1 MGTSPYVR
9 IMITQIL
16 LAAGLSLRMKTS
28 KPLLDFGGVPLL
40 SLLLEECRQS
50 RVDAVVV
57 VLGHEKEKILE
68 QVDFSG
74 AQVVVNSDYRK
85 GQTGSFQCALEAMD
99 PATVA
104 FLNLPVDHPLVT
116 RREID
121 ALIKAYRREIRDRP
135 KNSPNSGPVPNLPK
149 IFIPTFGDQEGRPVL
164 FDISLRQEILAL
176 GPEEPVDGII
186 QKFRNSVSQVP
197 VDNPFTR
204 NDMDTP
210 EDYRKCLEIFSK
222 RD

>member
-1 MGTSPYVR
+1 MGTSPYFR
-9 IMITQIL
+9 MMITQIL

-50 RVDAVVV
+50 RVDTVVV
-57 VLGHEKEKILE
+57 VLGHQKEKILE

-85 GQTGSFQCALEAMD
+85 GQTSSFQCALEAMD

-121 ALIKAYRREIRDRP
+121 ALIKAYRNGEDQSR
-135 KNSPNSGPVPNLPK
+135 

-176 GPEEPVDGII
+176 GPDEPVDGII
-186 QKFRNSVSQVP
+186 KKFRNSLSQVP
-197 VDNPFTR
+197 VDNPFTGK
-204 NDMDTP
+204 DMDTP
-210 EDYRKCLEIFSK
+210 EEYRECLEIFSK

>member
-1 MGTSPYVR
+1 MGTSPYFR
-9 IMITQIL
+9 MMITQIL

-50 RVDAVVV
+50 RVDTVVV
-57 VLGHEKEKILE
+57 VLGHQKEKILE

-85 GQTGSFQCALEAMD
+85 GQTSSFQCALEAMD

-121 ALIKAYRREIRDRP
+121 ALIKAYRNGKDQSR
-135 KNSPNSGPVPNLPK
+135 

-176 GPEEPVDGII
+176 GPDEPVDGMIK
-186 QKFRNSVSQVP
+186 KFRNSLSQVP

-204 NDMDTP
+204 KDMDTP
-210 EDYRKCLEIFSK
+210 EEYRECLEIFSK

>member
-1 MGTSPYVR
+1 MGKSPYFLM
-9 IMITQIL
+9 MITQIL

-28 KPLLDFGGVPLL
+28 KPLLDFGGLPLL

-50 RVDAVVV
+50 RVDTVVV
-57 VLGHEKEKILE
+57 VLGHQKEKILE

-85 GQTGSFQCALEAMD
+85 GQTSSFQCALEAMD

-121 ALIKAYRREIRDRP
+121 ALIKAYRNGKDQSR
-135 KNSPNSGPVPNLPK
+135 

-176 GPEEPVDGII
+176 GPDEPVDGMIK
-186 QKFRNSVSQVP
+186 KFRNSLSQVP

-204 NDMDTP
+204 KDMDTP
-210 EDYRKCLEIFSK
+210 EEYRECLEIFSK

>member
-1 MGTSPYVR
+1 MGTSPYFR
-9 IMITQIL
+9 MMISQIL

-50 RVDAVVV
+50 RVDTVVV

-85 GQTGSFQCALEAMD
+85 GQTSSFQCALEAMD

-121 ALIKAYRREIRDRP
+121 ALIKAYRNGKDQSR
-135 KNSPNSGPVPNLPK
+135 

-176 GPEEPVDGII
+176 GPDEPVDGII
-186 QKFRNSVSQVP
+186 RKFRNSLSQVP

-204 NDMDTP
+204 KDMDTP
-210 EDYRKCLEIFSK
+210 EEYRECLEIFSK

>member
-1 MGTSPYVR
+1 
-9 IMITQIL
+9 MITQVL

-50 RVDAVVV
+50 RVDTVVV

-68 QVDFSG
+68 EVDFSG

-85 GQTGSFQCALEAMD
+85 GQTSSFQCALGAMD

-116 RREID
+116 HREID
-121 ALIKAYRREIRDRP
+121 ALVKAFRNRNDQ
-135 KNSPNSGPVPNLPK
+135 SK
-149 IFIPTFGDQEGRPVL
+149 IFIPTFEDQEGRPVL
-164 FDISLRQEILAL
+164 FDISLRREILAL
-176 GPEEPVDGII
+176 RPGEPVDGII
-186 QKFRNSVSQVP
+186 QKFRNSVSHVP
-197 VDNPFTR
+197 VDNPFTMK
-204 NDMDTP
+204 DMDTP
-210 EDYRKCLEIFSK
+210 EDYRECLEIYSK
-222 RD
+222 GA

>member
-1 MGTSPYVR
+1 MGTSPYFL

-50 RVDAVVV
+50 RVDNVVV

-85 GQTGSFQCALEAMD
+85 GQTSSFQCALEAMD

-116 RREID
+116 HREID
-121 ALIKAYRREIRDRP
+121 ALVKAFRSR
-135 KNSPNSGPVPNLPK
+135 KAQSK
-149 IFIPTFGDQEGRPVL
+149 MFIPTFEDQEGRPVL
-164 FDISLRQEILAL
+164 FDISLRREILAL
-176 GPEEPVDGII
+176 KPGEPVDGII
-186 QKFRNSVSQVP
+186 QKFRNSVSHVP
-197 VDNPFTR
+197 VDNPFTMK
-204 NDMDTP
+204 DMDTP
-210 EDYRKCLEIFSK
+210 GDYRECLEIFSK

>member
-1 MGTSPYVR
+1 
-9 IMITQIL
+9 MITQIL

-50 RVDAVVV
+50 RVDTVVV

-85 GQTGSFQCALEAMD
+85 GQTSSFQCALEAMD

-116 RREID
+116 HREID
-121 ALIKAYRREIRDRP
+121 ALVKAFRNRKDQA
-135 KNSPNSGPVPNLPK
+135 K
-149 IFIPTFGDQEGRPVL
+149 IFIPTFEEQEGRPVL
-164 FDISLRQEILAL
+164 FDISLRREILAL
-176 GPEEPVDGII
+176 GPDEPVDGII
-186 QKFRNSVSQVP
+186 EKFRNSLSRVP
-197 VDNPFTR
+197 VENPFTMK
-204 NDMDTP
+204 DMDTP
-210 EDYRKCLEIFSK
+210 EDYRECLEIFSK
-222 RD
+222 GD

>member
-74 AQVVVNSDYRK
+74 AQVVVNSNYRK

-121 ALIKAYRREIRDRP
+121 ALIKAYRNRNDQ
-135 KNSPNSGPVPNLPK
+135 SK

-186 QKFRNSVSQVP
+186 QKFRTSVSQVP

>member
-1 MGTSPYVR
+1 MGTSPYFR
-9 IMITQIL
+9 MMITQIL

-40 SLLLEECRQS
+40 SHLLEECRQS
-50 RVDAVVV
+50 LVDTVIV

-68 QVDFSG
+68 QVDLSG

-85 GQTGSFQCALEAMD
+85 GQTSSFQCALEAMD
-99 PATVA
+99 PETAA

-121 ALIKAYRREIRDRP
+121 ALIKAYRNRKDQ
-135 KNSPNSGPVPNLPK
+135 SK
-149 IFIPTFGDQEGRPVL
+149 IFMPTFGDQEGRPVL
-164 FDISLRQEILAL
+164 FDIALRREILAL
-176 GPEEPVDGII
+176 SADEPVDGII
-186 QKFRNSVSQVP
+186 QKFRNSLSRVT
-197 VDNPFTR
+197 VDNPFTMK
-204 NDMDTP
+204 DMDTP
-210 EDYRKCLEIFSK
+210 EDYRECLEIFSQ

>member
-1 MGTSPYVR
+1 MGTSPYFR
-9 IMITQIL
+9 MMITQIL

-50 RVDAVVV
+50 RVDTVVV
-57 VLGHEKEKILE
+57 VLGHQKEKILE

-85 GQTGSFQCALEAMD
+85 GQTSSFQCALEAMD

-121 ALIKAYRREIRDRP
+121 ALIKAYRNGKDQSR
-135 KNSPNSGPVPNLPK
+135 

-176 GPEEPVDGII
+176 GPDEPVDGII
-186 QKFRNSVSQVP
+186 KKFRNSLSQVP

-204 NDMDTP
+204 KDMDTP
-210 EDYRKCLEIFSK
+210 EEYRECLEIFSK